1 MSEYLFLYR
10 GGNTR
15 AAGAVPSP
23 EQMQQ
28 TMQKWTTWIKG
39 LIDGGHLKEAGQPL
53 EAGGKVVTAGNGV
66 NDGPYAEKD
75 LVCGYSIVEASDL
88 SAAVEL
94 SSGCPIF
101 DAGGLVEVRPV
112 IKLNQ

>member
-1 MSEYLFLYR
+1 L
-10 GGNTR
+10 T
-15 AAGAVPSP
+15 SP
-23 EQMQQ
+23 
-28 TMQKWTTWIKG
+28 G
-39 LIDGGHLKEAGQPL
+39 
-53 EAGGKVVTAGNGV
+53 
-66 NDGPYAEKD
+66 
-75 LVCGYSIVEASDL
+75 VCGYSIVEASDL